1 MKIIFLDV
9 DSVLNNGDTEARV
22 RPPEGG
28 SYIGI
33 DPILMERLRTIVTK
47 TDAHIVLSTT
57 WREFEYFRDHLLEKM
72 GHIASRVIGD
82 TPKLYYKSRAEEINA
97 WISSHPEIK
106 IDKFIVI
113 DDLGCDD
120 LDSFG
125 ESFIQT
131 YYHDGLTEELM
142 QKCIEKLS

>member
-1 MKIIFLDV
+1 MKLIIIDI
-9 DSVLNNGDTEARV
+9 DGVLNNGDTTERV

-33 DPILMERLRTIVTK
+33 DPILMERFRTIVIK

-57 WREFEYFRDHLLEKM
+57 WRKFEFFRDHLLEKM
-72 GHIASRVIGD
+72 GDIASRVIGD
-82 TPKLYYKSRAEEINA
+82 TPVLDWKSRAEEINA